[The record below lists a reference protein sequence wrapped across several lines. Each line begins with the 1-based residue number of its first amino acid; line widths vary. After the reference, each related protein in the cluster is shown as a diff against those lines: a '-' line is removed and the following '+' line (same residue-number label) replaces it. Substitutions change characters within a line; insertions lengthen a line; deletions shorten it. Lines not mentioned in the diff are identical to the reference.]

1 MSAVSPDALVIF
13 CAAYLPM
20 PSCVIPRWTG
30 TPSFLGSL
38 VNLIV
43 LLGSA
48 QMASPRSLPTFV
60 LLTSKA
66 HVNSMSLTW

>member
-1 MSAVSPDALVIF
+1 
-13 CAAYLPM
+13 M
-20 PSCVIPRWTG
+20 PSCVMPRWTG
-30 TPSFLGSL
+30 TPSFLGTLL

-43 LLGSA
+43 LFGSA